1 MSENLSYLAGRKGTE
16 KSLFEEVVQRARVS
30 GTPDEAEMHRLA
42 KEFLFGDASVY
53 GTASFYDFTRKEN
66 KDVKVRICNGSAC
79 MLAGT
84 QESLKNTLGKDFSE
98 QQIGHVCCLGRCHEN
113 GSFQFRGKNYSAK
126 TESEIAGI
134 IHGDAVPNADDYFV
148 GTNLKT
154 PLLTGAPEG
163 VEAMYPLLLQVLKR
177 GREEVLGEI
186 KKSNVRGRGG
196 AGFPMGMKLE
206 SCMRTESDQKFVVC
220 NADEGDPGAYSDRYL
235 MECQPHLLLFGM
247 MVAAYVVGA
256 TRGVLYIRGEYPESI
271 AVIRAAIAE
280 LEQKGWL
287 GENIQGTGFNFRFK
301 VIEGAGA
308 YICGEETALLS
319 SIEGQRPEVRVRPPY
334 PTQMGLFNKPTVVNN
349 VETSACLYAI
359 MKDGGEAFAKLGTAK
374 SSGSKLV
381 CLDSFFKRPGLYEIE
396 MGTPFSE
403 VVYEHGQGFREPVK
417 AVHVGGPLG
426 GLVPVDKIPD
436 LTLDYESFSQNG
448 FLLGHAGIVSVPESY
463 PLIAYL
469 EHLFEFTAAESCGKC
484 FPCSI
489 GSTRGREMLAKAQH
503 EGYKIDKQ
511 LMADLLET
519 LELGSLCA
527 LGGGLPLGVK
537 NAMKH
542 FESELKGY
550 FA

>member
-16 KSLFEEVVQRARVS
+16 KSLFEEVVQQAKVS
-30 GTPDEAEMHRLA
+30 GTPSEAEMHSLA
-42 KEFLFGDASVY
+42 REFLFGDANVY

-84 QESLKNTLGKDFSE
+84 QEGLKANLRKDFSE
-98 QQIGHVCCLGRCHEN
+98 QQIGHICCLGRCHEN
-113 GSFQFRGKNYSAK
+113 VSFQFRGKNYSAK

-148 GTNLKT
+148 GTNLKE
-154 PLLTGAPEG
+154 PLLTGKMKS
-163 VEAMYPLLLQVLKR
+163 VEDVYPLLLKAFKM
-177 GREEVLGEI
+177 GREEVLTEI

-235 MECQPHLLLFGM
+235 MEKQPHLLLFGM
-247 MVAAYVVGA
+247 MTAAYVVGA
-256 TRGVLYIRGEYPESI
+256 ARGVLYIRGEYPESI
-271 AVIRAAIAE
+271 AVIRIAIAE

-287 GENIQGTGFNFRFK
+287 GENIKGTGFNFRFK

-359 MKDGGEAFAKLGTAK
+359 MKDEGEAYAKLGTAK
-374 SSGSKLV
+374 STGSKLV

-426 GLVPVDKIPD
+426 GLVPVNKIPD

-448 FLLGHAGIVSVPESY
+448 FLLGHAGVVSIPESY

-489 GSTRGREMLAKAQH
+489 GSTRGQEMLAKAQH

-537 NAMKH
+537 NAMKY
-542 FESELKGY
+542 FEPELKGY